1 MQAQPQNISQGQ
13 QTQVTEPQPGKPTG
27 KKTMVIGAVIA
38 IIVVVMLVLVMFLT
52 GVIGGNSQATPE
64 GAVNSLVSAYNNHDA
79 KALLDCTTMHF
90 LSSSNYSLALSSM
103 QTSMNMMKNDNL
115 HVTMTNIV
123 VTSSALMTQSEKQ
136 LVSQAESQLTAMGV
150 TVTVQDSC
158 IVSATATTTGTGS
171 SGGSSTSQIVAL
183 KINGQWYLSMPTG
196 IDNPPQTTTV
206 FGIVK
211 SSTATKYVFTVTA
224 ISGGS
229 PVLKTDVYV
238 LVKNATGSVTIS
250 TVQLGTATGTD
261 GFNYTSASSGQYISV
276 GDVFTLDRTLYAV
289 GSTLTLVTASGA
301 NQYCIMTI

>member
-1 MQAQPQNISQGQ
+1 MQQPTAPSDPQ
-13 QTQVTEPQPGKPTG
+13 QANRQLPTPGKSTG
-27 KKTMVIGAVIA
+27 RKTIVIGAVIA
-38 IIVVVMLVLVMFLT
+38 VIVVVILLALVFS

-64 GAVNSLVSAYNNHDA
+64 GAVNSLASAYNNHDA

-103 QTSMNMMKNDNL
+103 QTSMNTMKNDNL
-115 HVTMTNIV
+115 HVTMTNVV

-196 IDNPPQTTTV
+196 IDNSPQTTTV
-206 FGIVK
+206 FGISK

-250 TVQLGTATGTD
+250 TVQLGTATGTE
-261 GFNYTSASSGQYISV
+261 GFNYTSASGGQYISV
-276 GDVFTLDRTLYAV
+276 GDEFSLDRTMYTV
-289 GSTLTLVTASGA
+289 GSTLKLVTANGA
-301 NQYCIMTI
+301 NTYCVVTVTV